1 MNQETSTYAMS
12 IAEIAANLGVSE
24 RAVRFILRR
33 AIFKTPLPPSTVDKL
48 SSSSRGTA
56 ESAGCASGER
66 SLGLR
71 RTDEARYPR

>member
-1 MNQETSTYAMS
+1 MNQETSTYAKS
-12 IAEIAANLGVSE
+12 IPEIAANLGVSE

-33 AIFKTPLPPSTVDKL
+33 AIAKFRSHPQAVCRI
-48 SSSSRGTA
+48 SSISRGTA
-56 ESAGCASGER
+56 ESAGCAPGER